1 MKITVKLS
9 LDIFALE
16 KWSKGKSSQFASHP
30 RKIASGLL
38 ELGFGERRKIYMKKK
53 KRKEIDNDKPVGK
66 LTIIPDFLPPPE
78 IFFPAD
84 GKKRIKITIELDEKT
99 IVFFKSKSDKL
110 GTKYQKMIRE
120 ILKEY
125 AKRYG

>member
-1 MKITVKLS
+1 
-9 LDIFALE
+9 
-16 KWSKGKSSQFASHP
+16 
-30 RKIASGLL
+30 
-38 ELGFGERRKIYMKKK
+38 MKKK
-53 KRKEIDNDKPVGK
+53 KRKEIDSDKPTGK
-66 LTIIPDFLPPPE
+66 LTIIPDFLPSPE
-78 IFFPAD
+78 SFFPSD
-84 GKKRIKITIELDEKT
+84 GEKRIKITIELDEKT